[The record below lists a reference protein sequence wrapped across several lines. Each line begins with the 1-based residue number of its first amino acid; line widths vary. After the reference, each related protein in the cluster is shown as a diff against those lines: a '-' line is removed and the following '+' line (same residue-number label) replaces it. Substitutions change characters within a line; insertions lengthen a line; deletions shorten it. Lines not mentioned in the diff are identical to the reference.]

1 MHPSITIFLGEDCI
15 LISSPFFYTDMGMI
29 LSVVLGGY
37 KYYGYVTTWLD
48 YEISVG
54 IDTGDIIE
62 VLGSTHIF
70 QSTN

>member
-48 YEISVG
+48 Y
-54 IDTGDIIE
+54 
-62 VLGSTHIF
+62 
-70 QSTN
+70 